1 MRHVWQEKSHV
12 GAPQLLL
19 SYLWTSPHF
28 HADFSLDVHLTL
40 SRLTLLPPS
49 STLMAISVWIQPQE
63 LIRGA
68 GPLSDQNSFNRK
80 RGNVTFWNV
89 RVVPTAALGLRAAAP
104 QTDKLLHRLPCHT
117 MMVIQIPMERRL
129 FFHSPAPLDKH
140 PTDAKASLHLLH
152 SNLTLFL
159 YFQSL
164 LDQGDKVCGYIE
176 ANSRRR
182 SGPLCTGKPLSVER
196 VLAL

>member
-68 GPLSDQNSFNRK
+68 GPLSDQNSFNRE
-80 RGNVTFWNV
+80 RGNVTFWKV
-89 RVVPTAALGLRAAAP
+89 RVVPTAALGLCAAP

-117 MMVIQIPMERRL
+117 MMVIQIPMERRS
-129 FFHSPAPLDKH
+129 FFPFSGASRQAP
-140 PTDAKASLHLLH
+140 
-152 SNLTLFL
+152 NRR
-159 YFQSL
+159 QSL
-164 LDQGDKVCGYIE
+164 VASTVLEPDPRFVFSK
-176 ANSRRR
+176 SLR
-182 SGPLCTGKPLSVER
+182 SGGQSLWIYRS
-196 VLAL
+196 